1 MTYKCENCTVCVR
14 DGLLILPIRPTLVD
28 KARHGAKV
36 PQLASTIGGDY
47 ATVAWQGCTPTARLM
62 RQGYIHVYYENAQ
75 EWDFYEVAPNGFMHR
90 HPYPEL
96 ASKKKPPAP
105 FSCSVGGA
113 NVPASMIG
121 IRNTLKE
128 KRVWIGYADNLWT
141 KPTLKHYAGNQ
152 ADREL
157 RMSLVEPSAWID
169 AGKLPARATPLF
181 AHSLRAFLPEFADK
195 EEAESKRYVDLFTE
209 STVEFDVARLGM
221 SERVA
226 DGVRKMEAVHPS
238 KKLDKKTLI
247 LLLDDP
253 VGVAESGVQIHLIA
267 EQRQQLWSAGG
278 YCVDDTRADDKRVWK
293 WQSKLM
299 VDTLEAWNKERIQ
312 GERRERLQ
320 TPMRMPEF
328 IYLNHARGPRPVW
341 GPGTRW
347 IANPV
352 IDPKT
357 QQPKHHAPGK
367 VPRRVAYDHRGQEI
381 VLNDGIE
388 RVQGVGTVYRGE
400 QDIEE
405 TVKRT
410 TESSIAS
417 KNKRYLEHVK
427 IGELRHFEAQHLNQL
442 KEWVAHREKIDADVA
457 LWLRHQRTLV
467 VLKQDFERQGTKL
480 QAVYSDAPK
489 LKEFVRDVRARLDVT
504 EKMLAAGPKGPHT
517 LKWYIEQIRLKPADL
532 QNWIARGVLQP
543 FDFEKELKDPG
554 VGADIYDGVVGIKDI
569 VWKGAWAD
577 ARELVKEES
586 AQLAQGLL
594 NAQATVISRMSELVY
609 NPKLAKTLGVKVSS
623 EELEDLR
630 MLWIRGE
637 SLSNFVHGAP
647 RVYVVR
653 MKAATPQVLRAFAE
667 YADVHIP
674 ANGRGAQDFV
684 FMAKSRNDT
693 PLARDK
699 PVTAT
704 IQKRL
709 RDLDSALQ
717 QGGPRNLA
725 VPLLLDE
732 SAWREMA
739 NAPGPKITIV
749 PDGVLGKAKA
759 PLQVS
764 QEFADRMLELRG
776 AQGWRAAYSENRGAI
791 GTLAGGVILQ
801 GWAAFEAGKKLMEG
815 AKDNA
820 ELADSVMTILGGLA
834 AAVAAGIELR
844 AMAASPQT
852 LKLGMRPANVTLE
865 GLIKPMRYRMWS
877 GILGAAGAGFDAV
890 ATYAKASGKA
900 AAGDTDAADHY
911 TIASWL
917 YRTSAVSSAAGSYLT
932 YRALAGRTMQQAMVR
947 TIGTRMIGTGAAAM
961 LGVSLTGIGLVLTVF
976 AIGWSLYAMSLEDD
990 DNEIFLDRSFFG
1002 KHSRAKDNPP
1012 FKNLEEEV
1020 AAFGT
1025 LAIGLKTTLEWV
1037 DRMGDDEVKARVLVA
1052 RFNAK
1057 QRLRYRLLALPS
1069 EKLSKEAP
1077 IVLAQGVAP
1086 DGEVKAEKD
1095 EETGPEAYT
1104 MDIVARIADE
1114 GSFSRA
1120 RFEFEFWE
1128 DVQVLDRG
1136 GPPSA
1141 KDYIEVGD

>member
-28 KARHGAKV
+28 KARHGSKV
-36 PQLASTIGGDY
+36 PVLASTIGGEY

-90 HPYPEL
+90 YPYPEL
-96 ASKKKPPAP
+96 AAKKKPPAP

-195 EEAESKRYVDLFTE
+195 AEAESKRYVDLFTE

-226 DGVRKMEAVHPS
+226 DGVRKLEAVHPS

-253 VGVAESGVQIHLIA
+253 VGVAESAVQIHLIA

-312 GERRERLQ
+312 GERRESLK
-320 TPMRMPEF
+320 TPMRMPLVT
-328 IYLNHARGPRPVW
+328 YLNSARGSDPVW

-357 QQPKHHAPGK
+357 GQPKRHAPGK

-388 RVQGVGTVYRGE
+388 RVQGVGTVYRSE

-410 TESSIAS
+410 TEARIAS
-417 KNKRYLEHVK
+417 KNASYLEHVK
-427 IGELRHFEAQHLNQL
+427 LGELRHFEAQHLNQL
-442 KEWVAHREKIDADVA
+442 KEWIAHREKIDADVA

-480 QAVYSDAPK
+480 QGVYSDAPK

-517 LKWYIEQIRLKPADL
+517 LKWYIEQIRLKPDDV

-543 FDFEKELKDPG
+543 FEFEKELKDPG
-554 VGADIYDGVVGIKDI
+554 VGADIYDGVVGVKDI
-569 VWKGAWAD
+569 VWKGAWAE
-577 ARELVKEES
+577 ARELVAEQA
-586 AQLAQGLL
+586 AQLTQGLL

-609 NPKLAKTLGVKVSS
+609 NPKLAKTLGLAIGSD
-623 EELEDLR
+623 ELEDLR
-630 MLWIRGE
+630 ILWIRGE

-653 MKAATPQVLRAFAE
+653 MKTAARQVLRSFAE
-667 YADVHIP
+667 YADVYIP
-674 ANGRGAQDFV
+674 ANGQVRDYLFE
-684 FMAKSRNDT
+684 AKSQNANPTTR
-693 PLARDK
+693 RQ
-699 PVTAT
+699 PVTGAV
-704 IQKRL
+704 QQRL

-717 QGGPRNLA
+717 QAGPRKLV

-739 NAPGPKITIV
+739 NATGPKITIV
-749 PDGVLGKAKA
+749 PDSMLGKPKA

-801 GWAAFEAGKKLMEG
+801 GWAAFEAGKKLIEG

-834 AAVAAGIELR
+834 AAVAAGLEVR
-844 AMAASPQT
+844 AMAATPQT
-852 LKLGMRPANVTLE
+852 LKLGMRPANVALD

-877 GILGAAGAGFDAV
+877 GVLGAAGAGFDAV
-890 ATYAKASGKA
+890 AAYAKSSGKA
-900 AAGDTDAADHY
+900 AAGDGDAADNY
-911 TIASWL
+911 IIASRL
-917 YRTSAVSSAAGSYLT
+917 YLASAVSSGAGGYLT

-947 TIGTRMIGTGAAAM
+947 TIGARMIGTGAAAM
-961 LGVSLTGIGLVLTVF
+961 LGVSLTGFGLILTI
-976 AIGWSLYAMSLEDD
+976 AGIAWSLYAMSLEDD

-1002 KHSRAKDNPP
+1002 KHSRAQDNPP
-1012 FKNLEEEV
+1012 FKTLQEEV

-1037 DRMGDDEVKARVLVA
+1037 DRVGDDEVKASVLVA
-1052 RFNAK
+1052 RFNEK
-1057 QRLRYRLLALPS
+1057 QRLRYQLLALPS
-1069 EKLSKEAP
+1069 GKQSGLAP

-1086 DGEVKAEKD
+1086 GGEVKAERD
-1095 EETGPEAYT
+1095 EDSGPEAYKLN
-1104 MDIVARIADE
+1104 IVARIANE
-1114 GSFSRA
+1114 GSYSRA
-1120 RFEFEFWE
+1120 KFEFAFWE
-1128 DVQVLDRG
+1128 DVKVLDQG